1 MEQFDRIQQISTN
14 DRQSASIARTG
25 RVRIG
30 HPSRWNSLR
39 QKARHPHAKSR
50 SSNSTR
56 ATSMATVLYIM
67 QYNNAQA
74 RYAKGTSRPA
84 EIGA

>member
-1 MEQFDRIQQISTN
+1 MSVIPTGRDRITGYLGQLAPSIS
-14 DRQSASIARTG
+14 
-25 RVRIG
+25 
-30 HPSRWNSLR
+30 
-39 QKARHPHAKSR
+39 RHPHAKSR
-50 SSNSTR
+50 SSNSTS

-74 RYAKGTSRPA
+74 RYAKGTGRPA